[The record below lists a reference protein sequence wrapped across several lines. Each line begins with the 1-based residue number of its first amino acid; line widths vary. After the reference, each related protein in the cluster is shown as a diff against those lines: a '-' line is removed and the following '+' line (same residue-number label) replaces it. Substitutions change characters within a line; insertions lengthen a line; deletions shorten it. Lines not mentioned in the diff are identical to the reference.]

1 MKFTLQNFVS
11 VLVLIFVTR
20 KWEANGC
27 LLCGQTKLTKWS
39 FDLSKNFHPFPLE
52 SASASI
58 QLDRMRRKS
67 TDKDQVT
74 LIKGSPTYWM
84 KDIILQPHLLNQQQT
99 YQLKEEQQLHNLV
112 RLMEIDPKDDTDSAA
127 DSRNKIRD
135 LFISIIYWYKNS
147 VSPLMQ
153 PNCRFLPTC
162 STYAIES
169 MNLYGP
175 YRLVG
180 SIISFY
186 STCFLLALML
196 SLFIWLT
203 INLPCLGVSL

>member
-1 MKFTLQNFVS
+1 MKFTLQNF
-11 VLVLIFVTR
+11 LPILIFVTR

-52 SASASI
+52 SVSASI

-67 TDKDQVT
+67 SDKDQVT
-74 LIKGSPTYWM
+74 LIEGSPTYWM
-84 KDIILQPHLLNQQQT
+84 KDIVLQPHLLNQQQT
-99 YQLKEEQQLHNLV
+99 YQINEEQQLHNLV
-112 RLMEIDPKDDTDSAA
+112 RLMEINPADDSDSAT

-135 LFISIIYWYKNS
+135 VFISIIYWYKNS

-180 SIISFY
+180 SIILFI
-186 STCFLLALML
+186 STYFLLALML
-196 SLFIWLT
+196 SLFILLT
-203 INLPCLGVSL
+203 INLHCLGVSL